1 MLPNEV
7 INHMDV
13 DELRSYVCH
22 VQNLEDAHG
31 NLMFAQ
37 SEIIE
42 LLQRLYPSYSARDF
56 CGWLDDAPTIDAV
69 PIKPMCAWLAAYAAP
84 PKYALEAICNDIDP
98 ASIAY
103 TANDRARAWEYHWQ
117 HLMECGLLQEEQD
130 GTDNP

>member
-42 LLQRLYPSYSARDF
+42 LLQRLYDEQRYQYKQRIKYDAMLGRVRQFKRDMEQKYEQYMPRPVR
-56 CGWLDDAPTIDAV
+56 DKAV
-69 PIKPMCAWLAAYAAP
+69 
-84 PKYALEAICNDIDP
+84 
-98 ASIAY
+98 
-103 TANDRARAWEYHWQ
+103 
-117 HLMECGLLQEEQD
+117 D
-130 GTDNP
+130 GE